1 MRLSKRPPGLLRVPG
16 QSEAGAAQ
24 LVSSGS
30 LSQGYGVSSAQ
41 QSGSVTHLRVS
52 VLFQILFPF
61 RLLPEV
67 EQSSLCYTIGPCWL
81 SFFVVVLKSF
91 LNLLQYCFWVFL
103 VLVFFFLMFWF
114 FGLEACGILLP

>member
-30 LSQGYGVSSAQ
+30 LSQGYRVSSVQ
-41 QSGSVTHLRVS
+41 RSSSVTHIRVS

-61 RLLPEV
+61 RLLPNV
-67 EQSSLCYTIGPCWL
+67 EQSSLCHIVGPFWL
-81 SFFVVVLKSF
+81 SFFSFVLKSF
-91 LNLLQYCFWVFL
+91 LNLLQYCFWVL
-103 VLVFFFLMFWF
+103 GVVFFFFLNVLVVW
-114 FGLEACGILLP
+114 P